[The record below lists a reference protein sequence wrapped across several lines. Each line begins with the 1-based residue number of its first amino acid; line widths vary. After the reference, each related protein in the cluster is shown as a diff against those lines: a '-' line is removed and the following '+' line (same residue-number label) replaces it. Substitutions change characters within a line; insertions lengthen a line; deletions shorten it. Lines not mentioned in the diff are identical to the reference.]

1 MKRMHAGDNSKMEA
15 ETRKK
20 LKNSISFIENTAQ
33 NEQVSDQVVTNEWS
47 TIEAQARDLR
57 EVIEEL
63 ETEEEFKERTK
74 KDAPS

>member
-1 MKRMHAGDNSKMEA
+1 MKA

-33 NEQVSDQVVTNEWS
+33 NEQIYDTVVTNEWS
-47 TIEAQARDLR
+47 TIEAQARELR
-57 EVIEEL
+57 ETIEEL

-74 KDAPS
+74 

>member
-1 MKRMHAGDNSKMEA
+1 MEA

-33 NEQVSDQVVTNEWS
+33 NEQIYDTVVTNEWS
-47 TIEAQARDLR
+47 TIEAQARELR
-57 EVIEEL
+57 ETIEEL

-74 KDAPS
+74 KDASS